1 MVSAIVGQ
9 LSRAAMRISNCRA
22 CGVSCLKEELQEA
35 TPLLP
40 FSHNPPSLSPTL
52 SAPPLPLRRVSLL
65 SPPPLSTYVP
75 FSSASHLLSI
85 PLPTPSFEGF
95 RGCHL
100 QTGLCDDCALKK
112 VMQGEFP
119 SGLEARPQSPSL
131 LLRSLPSH
139 VLGSPT
145 PEI

>member
-22 CGVSCLKEELQEA
+22 CGVGCLKAELQEA

-40 FSHNPPSLSPTL
+40 FSHNSPSLSPD
-52 SAPPLPLRRVSLL
+52 PLPFHRVSLL
-65 SPPPLSTYVP
+65 SPSPLSTCVP
-75 FSSASHLLSI
+75 FSSASPLLSV

-100 QTGLCDDCALKK
+100 QTGLCDDCALNK
-112 VMQGEFP
+112 VMQGESP
-119 SGLEARPQSPSL
+119 SGLQARPQSPL
-131 LLRSLPSH
+131 PLLRSLPSH